1 MCDFG
6 HRCEIERGD
15 ILEIPQ
21 FAFSTFLMFTFI
33 VQNMSIVGIK
43 RKVKNVLCVIL
54 NIFVRWLGWEY
65 CNYTTFLQFLF
76 MFNVH

>member
-6 HRCEIERGD
+6 HQCEIKRGE

-21 FAFSTFLMFTFI
+21 FASSTFLMFTFI

-43 RKVKNVLCVIL
+43 RKVEISDSKYHC
-54 NIFVRWLGWEY
+54 
-65 CNYTTFLQFLF
+65 
-76 MFNVH
+76 